1 MFSMNESSSF
11 YPPRR
16 AGSIFQVSAIIV
28 LIAATI
34 WGLWMATE
42 AQVGPVFLLYL
53 LPALIA
59 IPLIPTLIYRLYTLQ
74 NSSYSIERDYIRLQW
89 GWRVEKIPTNDI
101 LWVRPAADLEIP
113 LPLPRLRWPGAML
126 GITRLPDSRP
136 VEFFASVSRQL
147 ILIGTVERAYAISP
161 SNLQGFLQSYQRVV
175 ELGSLNPSRPE
186 AIYPGFIFSRAWQ
199 ARPARA
205 LFLIGALLNVA
216 LLAAVLLSIPKHPQI
231 SMGFTYSGLP
241 REPLPGVQIL
251 FLPVFSSF
259 IYIVNGVIGL
269 VFFRNSSERPW
280 AYMLWGVSC
289 IAALLFSLAFIL
301 ILQTS

>member
-1 MFSMNESSSF
+1 MLSMNESSSF

-16 AGSIFQVSAIIV
+16 AGSIFQVGAIIV
-28 LIAATI
+28 SIVATI

-53 LPALIA
+53 LPALVA
-59 IPLIPTLIYRLYTLQ
+59 IPLIPTLVYRFYTLQ
-74 NSSYSIERDYIRLQW
+74 NSSYTIERDYIRLQW
-89 GWRVEKIPTNDI
+89 GWRIEKIPTNDI

-113 LPLPRLRWPGAML
+113 LPLPRFRWPGAML
-126 GITRLPDSRP
+126 GFSRLPDSRP
-136 VEFFASVSRQL
+136 VEFFASMSGQL

-161 SNLQGFLQSYQRVV
+161 RNVRGFLQSYQRVI

-186 AIYPGFIFSRAWQ
+186 AIYPSFVFSRAWQ

-205 LFLIGALLNVA
+205 LFLIGALLNLA
-216 LLAAVLLSIPKHPQI
+216 LLAAALLSIPQHPQI
-231 SMGFTYSGLP
+231 SMGFTPGGLP

-269 VFFRNSSERPW
+269 VFFRNSGERPW
-280 AYMLWGVSC
+280 AYLLWIVSC
-289 IAALLFSLAFIL
+289 VAAVLFSVAFIL
-301 ILQTS
+301 SLQTG